1 MKNILLGIVAFVS
14 LSVYG
19 KDVFTVPE
27 RGFYSDKPAA
37 RWEDA
42 LLSGNGTMGIMVMG
56 EPYDETVIVN
66 HAMLYRPNPDV
77 DTYMDQ
83 AERLPSIRKM
93 LYEGNYGEACNE
105 ITRMRKECGYD
116 NVLRDP
122 FITGFDI
129 RISQLRDKL
138 KVYRRGV
145 DYEKAETFTEWTDEK
160 GYMLRKAFVSRKDS
174 VIALVMEGDHKINCA
189 ISFEMRNQLGK
200 DGKLVHPEGFDEME
214 SGYEDGWLTFRAIY
228 KYSNKYNPY
237 RGYEGVG
244 KVILDGGE
252 SYVAGN
258 KLVVTGAD
266 KVTLLVKIAPIV
278 KSEQTIFPVLEDAV
292 SAVPQDYEE
301 LERRNTPVHNGL
313 FGAVRLNL
321 DASEKE
327 RNMSSDEIVESVL
340 SGNYSTAWIEK
351 VFDAGRYNI
360 ICATG
365 SNPPNLQGLWSGTW
379 SAAWY
384 GSFTTNGN
392 LPTAISFLLSGNTPS
407 LMHAYFNHIYR
418 MLDGFR
424 ESQKALFGM
433 RGFHVPA
440 QMTISPMVTDTSRG
454 YPHSY
459 WISGAGWAVWQFFD
473 YYQYTGDKKFLRD
486 EAYPLMK
493 EVASFYEDFLT
504 EEDENG
510 KYIFIPSYSPEN
522 APGGEKGNAAA
533 VNATMDVM
541 VAKQLLRSC
550 ITAAGILKCDANLVK
565 TWKRMLDKMPEY
577 QITDDGYLREWLWK
591 DLPESNQ
598 HRHASHLYAL
608 YDEMAP
614 EFKSDKALCDAVSK
628 TIDARMEMRRK
639 HRGWVMAFGMAQMGM
654 AAAHIGDTAHADE
667 CIDMLSR
674 YYWSNGMASFH
685 DPGNC
690 FNMDISGGLPYVIS
704 QTLAYSEPGYIKLLP
719 ALPERWKSGSIEG
732 LLLRGNVVLK
742 KLEWNGSHVAAEFFS
757 SHSGKIT
764 VECNGK
770 TKQVR
775 LRNNEVIHCMF

>member
-1 MKNILLGIVAFVS
+1 MKNIILGIVALVS
-14 LSVYG
+14 VSVYG
-19 KDVFTVPE
+19 RDVFTAPA

-77 DTYMDQ
+77 ETYIDQ
-83 AERLPSIRKM
+83 ADRLPAIRKM
-93 LYEGNYGEACNE
+93 LYEGNYGGACDE
-105 ITRMRKECGYD
+105 ITQMRKECDYEK
-116 NVLRDP
+116 VLRDP

-129 RISQLRDKL
+129 RISQLNDSPKA
-138 KVYRRGV
+138 YQRGV
-145 DYEKAETFTEWTDEK
+145 DYEKAETFTEWKDGK

-189 ISFEMRNQLGK
+189 ISFEMRDQRGK
-200 DGKLVHPEGFDEME
+200 DGKIVRPEGFDEME
-214 SGYEDGWLTFRAIY
+214 SGYDNGWLTFRAIY
-228 KYSNKYNPY
+228 QNSNRYNPY
-237 RGYEGVG
+237 RGYEGAG

-252 SYVAGN
+252 SYASGN
-258 KLVVTGAD
+258 KLIVTGAD
-266 KVTLLVKIAPIV
+266 KVTLLVKIEPIV
-278 KSEQTIFPVLEDAV
+278 KSEQTVLPMLKAAV
-292 SAVPQDYEE
+292 SAVPQDYDE
-301 LERRNTPVHNGL
+301 LEKRNTPVHNGL

-321 DASEKE
+321 DAPEKE
-327 RNMSSDEIVESVL
+327 RNMSSDESVKSVL
-340 SGNYSTAWIEK
+340 FGNYSTAWIEK

-360 ICATG
+360 ICAVG

-392 LPTAISFLLSGNTPS
+392 LPTAISFLLSGNTAS
-407 LMHAYFNHIYR
+407 LMRAYFNHIYR

-440 QMTISPMVTDTSRG
+440 QMTVSPMVTDTSRG

-473 YYQYTGDKKFLRD
+473 YYQYTGDENFLRD

-493 EVASFYEDFLT
+493 EVAAFYEDFLT

-541 VAKQLLRSC
+541 VAKQVLRSC
-550 ITAAGILKCDANLVK
+550 ITAAGILKRDAKLVK
-565 TWKRMLDKMPEY
+565 TWRIMLDKMPDY

-608 YDEMAP
+608 YDEIAP
-614 EFKSDKALCDAVSK
+614 EFKADEELRKAVSR

-654 AAAHIGDTAHADE
+654 AAAHIGDAVHADE
-667 CIDMLSR
+667 CIEMLSR

-704 QTLAYSEPGYIKLLP
+704 QTLAYSEPGYVKLLP

-742 KLEWNGSHVAAEFFS
+742 RLEWNGSHVS
-757 SHSGKIT
+757 VDLYSPHSGKMT
-764 VECNGK
+764 VECNGE

-775 LRNNEVIHCMF
+775 LKKNEIIHCTF